1 MLRKNQVKAKK
12 KKNQNLAKIML
23 AATVEPEDQRYLKQ
37 LTKHEGKRGP
47 RKEDTHLRLGKNQ
60 CAYCKEEGHWDN
72 ECPKSGRLREAVPT
86 LAIKE
91 NSD

>member
-60 CAYCKEEGHWDN
+60 CAYCKEEGHWAN
-72 ECPKSGRLREAVPT
+72 EMSQKWKVERGSANYGNQE
-86 LAIKE
+86 KQ
-91 NSD
+91 